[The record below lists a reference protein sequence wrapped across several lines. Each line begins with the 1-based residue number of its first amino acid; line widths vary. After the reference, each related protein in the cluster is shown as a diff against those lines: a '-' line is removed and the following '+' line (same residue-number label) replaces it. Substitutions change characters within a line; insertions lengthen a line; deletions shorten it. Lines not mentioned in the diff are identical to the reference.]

1 MNNIG
6 DIKEVGRE
14 RVLLYR
20 LIDERQ
26 EKILAEAE
34 DVRGFFVS
42 SSEGHGE
49 VSFLNAQVGDDAPRR
64 TDDAVLL
71 IMNNRREKI
80 GEYFIGRVFFGSGET
95 ASWRGNKSTL
105 EFRFFGNRCESTE
118 AGAIWRRWA
127 SGVPVREG
135 EWLNLSTS
143 EQDSWLHVVQ
153 NSWFATGHRAARYG
167 GDDVVRLDG
176 ARLSTKAEFYCALG
190 EAVNGPGGYFG
201 SNLDTVADCIRSSAG
216 AKSLIGVQWGDF
228 ASSREALGLEFID
241 AIMNVMREFDVMVT
255 FL

>member
-1 MNNIG
+1 MTNV
-6 DIKEVGRE
+6 DDVKELVRE
-14 RVLLYR
+14 RGLLYR

-26 EKILAEAE
+26 EKVLAQAE
-34 DVRGFFVS
+34 DVKGFFVS

-49 VSFLNAQVGDDAPRR
+49 ALFLNAHVSGDAPRR

-71 IMNNRREKI
+71 IVNNRREKV
-80 GEYFIGRVFFGSGET
+80 GEYFVGRVVFGGGGA

-105 EFRFFGNRCESTE
+105 EFRFFGNRCESPG

-127 SGVPVREG
+127 SRAPVRKG

-143 EQDSWLHVVQ
+143 EQDSWLHVAQ
-153 NSWFATGHRAARYG
+153 NSWFTTGHRAARYR

-176 ARLSTKAEFYCALG
+176 ARISTKTEFYCALG

-201 SNLDTVADCIRSSAG
+201 SNLDAVADCIRSSPG
-216 AKSLIGVQWGDF
+216 TKSLIGLQWGDF

-241 AIMNVMREFDVMVT
+241 AIMDVMRESNVMVT
-255 FL
+255 LL